1 MKERADTER
10 LGGYL
15 LFCYQNKPYYR
26 MLVKLLTSRLEKK
39 KNKSSIFIC
48 TNERTC
54 GRLIKSPAIGNR
66 AIILYGINIMLY
78 NLER

>member
-39 KNKSSIFIC
+39 KRTKVRFSSVQMK
-48 TNERTC
+48 ELVV
-54 GRLIKSPAIGNR
+54 G
-66 AIILYGINIMLY
+66 
-78 NLER
+78 